1 MAAGESMG
9 QEAWRSA
16 RIPAATYRL
25 QFNRHFTFLHA
36 KELAAY
42 LHDLGISDLYASSF
56 VAAKEGS
63 IHGYDVVNP
72 TVFNK
77 EIGDEQTYLDL
88 ADELKRLEMGLILDF
103 VPNHMCVD
111 SPENLWWM
119 DVLESGPCSPYASF
133 FDIDWH
139 PLKKEL
145 INKVL
150 LPFLG
155 DQYGKT
161 LEGGELRLVYREGAF
176 FVTYAQLQIPLE
188 PRSYLLI
195 LGHRLEQ
202 LQHRLTA
209 EDPALLE
216 LFSIITSLQHLP
228 FPSERDPGKK
238 EERHREKEIVKKRLW
253 QLCQQSPEFASFLD
267 GNLSIFNGIPGEPR
281 SFDLL
286 DALLLEQSYHLSYWR
301 VATEEINYR
310 RFFDINSLAAIRME
324 DRAVFEKT
332 HPLLFR
338 LIRDGSVTGV
348 RIDHVDGLYDP
359 LAYLH
364 SLQQGCFV
372 DSRSDAREGEA
383 ACGKRLGEAGE
394 EAPSDR
400 SNRPLYV
407 LCEKILM
414 KGEQLPEE
422 WPVFG
427 TTGYDFLNHVNGIF
441 VDTENAKAFD
451 RIYDRYVGRATDF
464 QEVVYEKKKLVMLV
478 SLSGEVNMLGHQL
491 NNISERDRL
500 TRDFTLNSLTRAI
513 REVIACFPVYR
524 TYVNSGSVGDK
535 DSQYVEGAVSK
546 AKRKNPAISASVF
559 DFLRSVLL
567 LKFPEHATQ
576 DDKESWLYFVM
587 HFQQITGPVMAK
599 GLEDTAFYVY
609 NRLVSLND
617 VGGAPG
623 RFGISPEAFH
633 GQNLERAKNFPHTM
647 LATATHDTKRGED
660 VRTRIDA
667 LSEIPGKWH
676 RARAR
681 WTALNKK
688 SRSSLDNQP
697 VPDRNEE
704 YLLYQTLLGAW
715 PLGEMD
721 QAAHAVFG
729 ARIKEYMIKAIRE
742 AKVNTSWVGPNT
754 PYEEALTSFVDAVL
768 ATPSA
773 FLQDFASFHK
783 LIAHYGMFSS
793 LSQTLLK
800 MTSPGVPDFYQGTEL
815 WDFSLV
821 DPDNRRPVDY
831 GVRAKALVGLK
842 AAEAEIGPKELFR
855 TLLDSREDGHI
866 KLYVIYRCLNFRRDR
881 SDLFRRGDYRPL
893 EALGAK
899 ARHVCAFTRQ
909 ANGRSV
915 MAVVPRLLAT
925 LIPETGQLPQGEQ
938 VWQDT
943 LVSLPQG
950 AGLQFRNV
958 LTGESVTAVESSGGL
973 GLPLASILET
983 APVAL
988 LSSNHA

>member
-1 MAAGESMG
+1 MG
-9 QEAWRSA
+9 QEALPGA
-16 RIPAATYRL
+16 RIPTATYRL
-25 QFNRHFTFLHA
+25 QFNRQFTFLDA

-42 LHDLGISDLYASSF
+42 LHDLGIGDLYASSCF
-56 VAAKEGS
+56 AAKEGS
-63 IHGYDVVNP
+63 IHGYDVVNH

-77 EIGDEQTYLDL
+77 EIGNEQSYLDL
-88 ADELKRLEMGLILDF
+88 AEELRRLEMGLILDF

-111 SPENLWWM
+111 SPENPWWM
-119 DVLESGPCSPYASF
+119 DVLENGPSSPYGNF
-133 FDIDWH
+133 FDIDWQ
-139 PLKKEL
+139 PVKKEL
-145 INKVL
+145 TNKVL

-155 DQYGKT
+155 DQYGKA
-161 LEGGELRLVYREGAF
+161 LEKGNCAWFTARGRF

-195 LGHRLEQ
+195 LGHRPDQ
-202 LQHRLTA
+202 LQQRLAA

-216 LFSIITSLQHLP
+216 FLSIITSLQHLP
-228 FPSERDPGKK
+228 LASERDPDKR
-238 EERHREKEIVKKRLW
+238 EERYREKEIVKKRLW
-253 QLCQQSPEFASFLD
+253 QLCQQSPQVATFL
-267 GNLSIFNGIPGEPR
+267 GENLIIFNGNPGDPR

-286 DALLLEQSYHLSYWR
+286 DALLLEQSYRLSYWR
-301 VATEEINYR
+301 VATDEINYR

-338 LIRDGSVTGV
+338 LIREGSVTGV

-364 SLQQGCFV
+364 SLQRGCFV
-372 DSRSDAREGEA
+372 DSWSDACADET
-383 ACGKRLGEAGE
+383 ACGKALGEADE
-394 EAPSDR
+394 EEVSKNR

-451 RIYDRYVGRATDF
+451 RIDYRYVGRVTDF
-464 QEVVYEKKKLVMLV
+464 QEVVYEKKKLVMQA

-491 NNISERDRL
+491 NTISERDRL
-500 TRDFTLNSLTRAI
+500 TRDFTLNSLSRAI
-513 REVIACFPVYR
+513 TEVIACFPVYR
-524 TYVNSGSVGDK
+524 TYVNSGGVRDK
-535 DSQYVEGAVSK
+535 DEQYVESAVSR
-546 AKRKNPAISASVF
+546 AKRKNPAISASIF

-567 LKFPEHATQ
+567 LELPEHATQ
-576 DDKESWLYFVM
+576 DDKKSWLYFVM

-609 NRLVSLND
+609 NRLLSLND

-623 RFGISPEAFH
+623 RFGISLEAFH
-633 GQNLERAKNFPHTM
+633 GQNLERAKSLPHTM

-676 RARAR
+676 RALVR

-688 SRSSLDNQP
+688 RGSLDNQP

-721 QAAHAVFG
+721 QAAYAAFG
-729 ARIKEYMIKAIRE
+729 ARIREYMIKAIRE

-768 ATPSA
+768 AAPSENA
-773 FLQDFASFHK
+773 FLQEFAPFRK

-831 GVRAKALVGLK
+831 GIRIKALAGLK
-842 AAEAEIGPKELFR
+842 AAEAEIGPRKLFR
-855 TLLDSREDGHI
+855 KLLDSREDGRI
-866 KLYVIYRCLNFRRDR
+866 KLYIIYRCLNFRRDR
-881 SDLFRRGDYRPL
+881 NDLFQRGDYRPL
-893 EALGAK
+893 EAQGAR

-909 ANGRSV
+909 ANG
-915 MAVVPRLLAT
+915 
-925 LIPETGQLPQGEQ
+925 
-938 VWQDT
+938 W
-943 LVSLPQG
+943 VSLRWCRGSWRRWSPRRG
-950 AGLQFRNV
+950 
-958 LTGESVTAVESSGGL
+958 SSPRGSRSGRI
-973 GLPLASILET
+973 PRCRSPK
-983 APVAL
+983 APDAN
-988 LSSNHA
+988 SAMS

>member
-1 MAAGESMG
+1 MG
-9 QEAWRSA
+9 QEALPSA
-16 RIPAATYRL
+16 RIPTATYRL
-25 QFNRHFTFLHA
+25 QFNRQFTFSQA

-42 LHDLGISDLYASSF
+42 LHDLGIGDLYASSF

-63 IHGYDVVNP
+63 VHGYDVVNH
-72 TVFNK
+72 TVFNR
-77 EIGDEQTYLDL
+77 EIGNEESYRDL
-88 ADELKRLEMGLILDF
+88 TGELRRLEMGLILDF

-119 DVLESGPCSPYASF
+119 DVLESGPSSPYASF
-133 FDIDWH
+133 FDIDWQ

-145 INKVL
+145 TNKVL

-155 DQYGKT
+155 DQYGQA
-161 LEGGELRLVYREGAF
+161 LERGELRLVCREGAF

-195 LGHRLEQ
+195 LGHRPEQ
-202 LQHRLTA
+202 LQQRLTA

-216 LFSIITSLQHLP
+216 FLSIITALQHLP
-228 FPSERDPGKK
+228 FPSEQDPGKK
-238 EERHREKEIVKKRLW
+238 EERYREKEIIKKRLG
-253 QLCQQSPEFASFLD
+253 QLCQQSPEVAAFLEE
-267 GNLSIFNGIPGEPR
+267 NLRIFNGIQGEPR

-286 DALLLEQSYHLSYWR
+286 DALLLEQSYRLSYWR
-301 VATEEINYR
+301 VATDEINYR

-332 HPLLFR
+332 HPLLLR
-338 LIRDGSVTGV
+338 LIREGSVTGV

-372 DSRSDAREGEA
+372 DSRSDACADEA
-383 ACGKRLGEAGE
+383 ACGKRSGEADQ
-394 EAPSDR
+394 EAVSKDR
-400 SNRPLYV
+400 SHRPLYV
-407 LCEKILM
+407 VCEKILM

-427 TTGYDFLNHVNGIF
+427 TTGYGFLNNVNGIF

-451 RIYDRYVGRATDF
+451 RIYDRFVGRVTDF
-464 QEVVYEKKKLVMLV
+464 QELVYEKKRLVMQV
-478 SLSGEVNMLGHQL
+478 ALSGEVNMLGHQL
-491 NNISERDRL
+491 NTISEQDRL
-500 TRDFTLNSLTRAI
+500 TRDFTLHSLTRAI

-524 TYVNSGSVGDK
+524 TYVNSGSVREK
-535 DSQYVEGAVSK
+535 DSQYVESAVSK
-546 AKRKNPAISASVF
+546 AKRKNPAISASIF

-576 DDKESWLYFVM
+576 DDEKSWLYFVM
-587 HFQQITGPVMAK
+587 RFQQITGPVMAK

-609 NRLVSLND
+609 NRLLSLND

-623 RFGISPEAFH
+623 RFGISLEAFH
-633 GQNLERAKNFPHTM
+633 GQNLERAKNFPHAM

-660 VRTRIDA
+660 GRTRIDA
-667 LSEIPGKWH
+667 LSEIPRKWQ
-676 RARAR
+676 RALVR
-681 WTALNKK
+681 WTALNKE
-688 SRSSLDNQP
+688 RGASLDNQP

-704 YLLYQTLLGAW
+704 YLLYQALLGAW

-721 QAAHAVFG
+721 QAAYADFG
-729 ARIKEYMIKAIRE
+729 ARIREYMIKATRE
-742 AKVNTSWVGPNT
+742 AKVNTSWVAPNT
-754 PYEEALTSFVDAVL
+754 AHEEALTSFVDAIL
-768 ATPSA
+768 AAPESA
-773 FLQDFASFHK
+773 FLQDFASFRK
-783 LIAHYGMFSS
+783 QIAHYGMFSS

-831 GVRAKALVGLK
+831 AVRVKALAGLR

-855 TLLDSREDGHI
+855 ILLDSREDGRI
-866 KLYVIYRCLNFRRDR
+866 KLYIIYRCLNFRRDR
-881 SDLFRRGDYRPL
+881 NVLFRRGDYRPL
-893 EALGAK
+893 EAKGAK
-899 ARHVCAFTRQ
+899 ARHVCAFARQ
-909 ANGRSV
+909 ADGGGV
-915 MAVVPRLLAT
+915 IAVVPRLLAT
-925 LIPETGQLPQGEQ
+925 LVPDAGQFPQGEQ
-938 VWQDT
+938 LWEDT
-943 LVSLPQG
+943 SVSLPRG
-950 AGLQFRNV
+950 SGLRFRNV
-958 LTGESVTAVESSGGL
+958 LTDELVNAVESDGAL
-973 GLPLASILET
+973 CLPLAGILET

-988 LSSNHA
+988 LSSDDA